1 MFEKVKDFFK
11 KLFKKT
17 EETAGTA
24 AEAVKRTADN
34 AEGDLITSLTDN
46 LPIEGELGDQV
57 KNVIGSVRGKLPAGL
72 KPAEIINK
80 IIDAITAKFPLDGP
94 VGDKIKPVVEFL
106 KSKIPQ

>member
-1 MFEKVKDFFK
+1 MFEKIKEFFK
-11 KLFKKT
+11 NLGKKT
-17 EETAGTA
+17 GETAGSA
-24 AEAVKRTADN
+24 ADAVKRTAEN

-46 LPIEGELGDQV
+46 LPIEGELGNQV
-57 KNVIGSVRGKLPAGL
+57 KEVIGSVRGKLPEGL

-94 VGDKIKPVVEFL
+94 VGEKIKPVVDFL